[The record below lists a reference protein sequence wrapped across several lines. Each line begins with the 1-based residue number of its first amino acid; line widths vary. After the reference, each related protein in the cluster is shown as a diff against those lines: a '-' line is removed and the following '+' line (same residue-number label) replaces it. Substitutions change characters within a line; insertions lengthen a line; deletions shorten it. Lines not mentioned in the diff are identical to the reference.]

1 MDHVENEVFSL
12 KTENRALLERISRLE
27 TGEACC
33 KEATAKNEQIHFI
46 RKRQTTGQSSNN
58 KTSTPRAQQ
67 EKCASSA
74 NQCTYFYPDFPDK
87 DRKKNSSKQP
97 VQNNDNS
104 SSSPTKTSSSKM
116 PSSCKDLQLLGH
128 SLNGFYSVQGIG
140 KDSSSK
146 IETIFCQ
153 FDLEQSSGT
162 VLAGNSTFRNDKFL
176 PIYLPVIFTFIP
188 LKRTKSELDSFN

>member
-1 MDHVENEVFSL
+1 MDHVENEVSSL
-12 KTENRALLERISRLE
+12 KTENKALLERINRLE
-27 TGEACC
+27 TGSSC
-33 KEATAKNEQIHFI
+33 KERTAKNEQSHLI
-46 RKRQTTGQSSNN
+46 RKRQTGQISNN

-153 FDLEQSSGT
+153 IF
-162 VLAGNSTFRNDKFL
+162 
-176 PIYLPVIFTFIP
+176 LPVIFTFIP